1 MIRKDCISLNYHW
14 VKEYSYK
21 KNGKEVKVKS
31 HCRRSPSQVHRK
43 KRSPSQVHRKKRSH
57 RRTSQSPVWGEVDNY
72 VKHHYGT
79 SGSKKR
85 REYKGKGKFLVP
97 YLNKYPYTD
106 KNGKLNCAMLKA
118 AKRDASRVDGNRRAG
133 NIVNEL
139 GYEPEEVKA
148 KADKMLQKH
157 CVN

>member
-1 MIRKDCISLNYHW
+1 

-31 HCRRSPSQVHRK
+31 HCR
-43 KRSPSQVHRKKRSH
+43 RSPSQVHRKKRSH

-106 KNGKLNCAMLKA
+106 KNGKLNCAMLKS
-118 AKRDASRVDGNRRAG
+118 AKIDASRVEGNRRAG